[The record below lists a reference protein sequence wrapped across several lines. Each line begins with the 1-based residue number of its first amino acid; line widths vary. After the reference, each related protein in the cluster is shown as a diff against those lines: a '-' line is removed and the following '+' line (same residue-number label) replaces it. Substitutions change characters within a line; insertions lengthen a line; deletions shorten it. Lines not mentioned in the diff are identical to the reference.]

1 MRQNKKITVM
11 GILNVTPDS
20 FSDGGK
26 FNSLDKALFH
36 VQQMIDD
43 GADVI
48 DIGGETT
55 KPGSERIS
63 AEEELDRVI
72 PIVEAVKKRF
82 DTQISV
88 DTYKSAVA
96 EEAILCGASIIN
108 DISGFTMDEK
118 MPETALKYQPVCIL
132 MHMLGTPL
140 TMQNNPVYKDVCG
153 EVFSSLQE
161 RARYF
166 SSMGIKNIVLDPGFG
181 FGKTTDD
188 NYKLLAGLGELV
200 AGGYP
205 VLAAA
210 SRKSMIGNVLSAD
223 GITTAPEERIAG
235 TVAVHTIAV
244 LNGAEWIRVHDVKE
258 AVQAVRVAE
267 KYLEI
272 SENKKV
278 KKNID

>member
-20 FSDGGK
+20 FSDGGR

-36 VQQMIDD
+36 AQQMIAD

-55 KPGSERIS
+55 KPGSERVS
-63 AEEELDRVI
+63 AEEELERVI
-72 PIVEAVKKRF
+72 PIVDAVKKRF
-82 DTQISV
+82 DIQISV
-88 DTYKSAVA
+88 DTYKSTVA
-96 EEAILCGASIIN
+96 EEAILSGASIIN

-118 MPETALKYQPVCIL
+118 MPDVALKYQPTCIL

-140 TMQNNPVYKDVCG
+140 TMQNNPVYENVCK
-153 EVFSSLQE
+153 EVFSSLLE
-161 RARYF
+161 RAEHF
-166 SSMGIKNIVLDPGFG
+166 SSMGIKKIVLDPGFG

-188 NYKLLAGLGELV
+188 NYRLLAGLKELV
-200 AGGYP
+200 ASGYP

-223 GITTAPEERIAG
+223 GKSVLPDERVAG

-244 LNGAEWIRVHDVKE
+244 LNGASWIRVHDVKE
-258 AVQAVRVAE
+258 AVQAVKVAE

-272 SENKKV
+272 IENKK
-278 KKNID
+278 